1 MRDPMINLGDFLPA
15 ALFDRRPA
23 GRLPRVD
30 GGAGATPLR
39 GRGRRRR
46 RAGQQGAVG
55 AADGHV
61 QRHGAGRGR
70 QQ

>member
-39 GRGRRRR
+39 GRRRS
-46 RAGQQGAVG
+46 AGQQGAVG

-61 QRHGAGRGR
+61 QWPGAGRGR
-70 QQ
+70 GRHQ